1 MVSVSVLVPE
11 ERLGEF
17 YAALGEWLVGSSE
30 EGPQRAP
37 VRVQAPGKAAR
48 YAPITEFLSGV
59 SGDAVEVSFEEIEEV
74 LGEPLPLSA
83 RKHRSF
89 WANSPRPTQ
98 ARSWLSAGWEV
109 TGLDWD
115 QQRLTFRRK
124 AE

>member
-17 YAALGEWLVGSSE
+17 YSVLGEWLVASGQE
-30 EGPQRAP
+30 RPQRAA
-37 VRVQAPGKAAR
+37 VRVDAPSKPGR
-48 YAPITEFLSGV
+48 YAPLTEFLAGV
-59 SGDAVEVSFEEIEEV
+59 SGDAVEVSFKEIEEI
-74 LGEPLPLSA
+74 LGGPLPVSA
-83 RKHRSF
+83 RRHRSF

-98 ARSWLSAGWEV
+98 GRSWLSAGWEV

-115 QQRLTFRRK
+115 QQRLTFRRR